1 MDPALFCSFFL
12 RVRMRKTWC
21 YSITSYNK
29 IWKLCSQVVF
39 PFWKHLFLGFFR
51 NSSLRTSIII
61 IILFTFHLKRRL
73 TLKKRAHWLLD
84 HRIPFRKILMQLRE
98 NYVQKRMFHVFQC
111 ECQKKTCK
119 KCNLKKKYFSK
130 SPPKWTQLFFA
141 LFFWGS
147 TWEKS
152 YVTQ

>member
-12 RVRMRKTWC
+12 RVHMRKTWC
-21 YSITSYNK
+21 SSVRVYNK

-61 IILFTFHLKRRL
+61 RFLFTIPLKRRL
-73 TLKKRAHWLLD
+73 TLKKERTDFWIIGFHSVKFWCRMIAMW
-84 HRIPFRKILMQLRE
+84 
-98 NYVQKRMFHVFQC
+98 NQKRMFHVFQC
-111 ECQKKTCK
+111 ECQKKSCK

-147 TWEKS
+147 ASEKPDAI
-152 YVTQ
+152 Q